1 MADLTPK
8 QAAFV
13 REYLVDLN
21 ATQAAIRAGYSPNGA
36 RVQGCRLLAEPNI
49 AAEIKAAQDKR
60 ARKTEITAE
69 KVLADIER
77 ISVSAEAVE
86 DFGAAL
92 KGKELLGK
100 HLGMWVDRQEVSGAG
115 GGPLQVVVQKYG
127 EGDEE

>member
-127 EGDEE
+127 SEDED